1 MGREGT
7 ADAAGDAAAMDDGP
21 GERMSGEELVA
32 VDRRGAVCLVTLN
45 RQAKLNALST
55 ELEQQLDRAIRS
67 DDVVG
72 AGAVV
77 ITGSGRAFSAGA
89 DIGEMRDAD
98 PASVMAYYRETG
110 EVYERIAGLPQ
121 ATVSAIHG
129 YCLGGGLE
137 LALATDLRVADETAV
152 FGLPEVPIGILPS
165 SGGTHRLVRAVGP
178 ARAKELILLRERVDA
193 AEAHRVGLITEVV
206 PEGTALRRGLEIAE
220 RLAAL
225 PPLAVEIAKRAI
237 DQMADSSR
245 EAGVLIERLAYGVLA
260 DTADAR
266 AAADRF
272 MSERGRK
279 GRPER

>member
-1 MGREGT
+1 MGREDPIGA
-7 ADAAGDAAAMDDGP
+7 ADAAASDVS

-32 VDRRGAVCLVTLN
+32 VARRGAVCVLTLN
-45 RQAKLNALST
+45 RHAKLNALST

-67 DDVVG
+67 DDVVR
-72 AGAVV
+72 AGAIV

-89 DIGEMRDAD
+89 DIGEMRNAD

-110 EVYERIAGLPQ
+110 EVYERIARLPQ
-121 ATVSAIHG
+121 ASVSAIHG
-129 YCLGGGLE
+129 YCLGGGFE

-152 FGLPEVPIGILPS
+152 FGLPEVRIGILPS

-178 ARAKELILLRERVDA
+178 ARAKELILLRERIDA
-193 AEAHRVGLITEVV
+193 AEAHRIGLIAEVV
-206 PEGTALRRGLEIAE
+206 PAGTALQRGLDIAE

-260 DTADAR
+260 DTTDAR

-272 MSERGRK
+272 MSERGR
-279 GRPER
+279 GGHPER